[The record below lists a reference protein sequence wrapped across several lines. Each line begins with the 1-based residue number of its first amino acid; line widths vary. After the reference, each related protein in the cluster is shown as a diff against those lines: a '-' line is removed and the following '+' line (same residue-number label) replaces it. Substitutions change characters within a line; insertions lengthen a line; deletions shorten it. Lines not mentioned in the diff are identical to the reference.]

1 MKESKSRDKQD
12 YPYKDVIDQLFR
24 DSQRPKSIFSF
35 LQSTSFEIHLLHLN
49 K

>member
-1 MKESKSRDKQD
+1 MKESQITDKKD
-12 YPYKDVIDQLFR
+12 YPNKDGIDFFC
-24 DSQRPKSIFSF
+24 DSKRPKSIFSF